1 MRKLKK
7 KTRVQKIVLNPYGFN
22 AMTEEPPTNEQRIR
36 GFIMST
42 ETILNMLTERYS
54 VQTQSS
60 ARNRFNWLLPDEFK
74 RWEWTLTSPSNESI
88 LLVLE
93 LTQLTAS
100 TSIPT
105 FTYRKRPIQ
114 LTSIGSS
121 VDKMQSA
128 ADDGTVAKSADIL
141 SKCFEVTPK
150 RTMLRRQHA
159 GSFRQNSFRHT
170 QKASRIGRMRTRL
183 GRLVAP
189 TIPQVD
195 LLDDG
200 Q

>member
-1 MRKLKK
+1 
-7 KTRVQKIVLNPYGFN
+7 
-22 AMTEEPPTNEQRIR
+22 MTEEPPTNEQRIR
-36 GFIMST
+36 GFITST

-93 LTQLTAS
+93 LTQLTPNA
-100 TSIPT
+100 SIPT
-105 FTYRKRPIQ
+105 FSYRKKPVQ
-114 LTSIGSS
+114 LTSIGSY
-121 VDKMQSA
+121 VDKMQSTA
-128 ADDGTVAKSADIL
+128 EDGTVAKSTDIL
-141 SKCFEVTPK
+141 SKCFEATPK

-159 GSFRQNSFRHT
+159 GSFRQSSFRHT